1 MDLGIPMGGGA
12 AVKRFNMLGTEEVFD
27 KYLLQAIS
35 ERISRA
41 FCYLEIGI
49 AEGATLI
56 HVADKLQSVD
66 HHRPWQ
72 AYGIDMADGPYFNSR
87 EFLKATQLHHVTI
100 EFAGNR
106 QAYVCGHTN
115 NSIEI
120 ILLKEDRAIVTPET
134 INFCLIDGDHR
145 KEAVMADFL
154 SIEHGMARGGI
165 VAFHDALYE
174 DQWNYPGDGPKHDIH
189 VMEALSELRLT
200 FNCRPG
206 WTLLDTVD
214 GDKSPG
220 SLDDNGNGFAFFQ
233 KL

>member
-1 MDLGIPMGGGA
+1 MGGGA
-12 AVKRFNMLGTEEVFD
+12 MKRFNMLGTEEAFD
-27 KYLLQAIS
+27 KYLEMALLGS
-35 ERISRA
+35 SHRIYA
-41 FCYLEIGI
+41 EIGI

-56 HVADKLQSVD
+56 HVANKLQEQGET
-66 HHRPWQ
+66 HPWQ
-72 AYGIDMADGPYFNSR
+72 AFGIDVANGPYFNA
-87 EFLKATQLHHVTI
+87 ETFLKAAPKHHVVMHYSGDLTAFRA
-100 EFAGNR
+100 EAL
-106 QAYVCGHTN
+106 
-115 NSIEI
+115 NSIQI
-120 ILLKEDRAIVTPET
+120 FLLTHKPAEFPDRS
-134 INFCLIDGDHR
+134 INFCLIDGDHQ

-154 SIEHGMARGGI
+154 SIERGMARGGI

-174 DQWNYPGDGPKHDIH
+174 DQWNYPGDEPKHDIH
-189 VMEALSELRLT
+189 VMEALSDLRLT